1 MCFQLRAFIIP
12 MKVEAQVH
20 IVPHL
25 KALIYVELG
34 LPKTKPW
41 WYFFCVSEL
50 SEKGN
55 LLHKIGFFKT
65 GVVGTVQVHLL
76 KFLSYQITF
85 EC

>member
-1 MCFQLRAFIIP
+1 

-34 LPKTKPW
+34 LLKANPGGTFSVCQSFLK
-41 WYFFCVSEL
+41 
-50 SEKGN
+50 KGN

-65 GVVGTVQVHLL
+65 GVVGTVSQPFKIHLNKKL
-76 KFLSYQITF
+76 ESKQKAIQAFNINA
-85 EC
+85 